1 MTIGARLRGEA
12 ADETRAI
19 DLLTRLGLAEALRLP
34 PAKLSGG
41 MRQRVALARTLY
53 EDRPIVLMDEPFAS
67 LDALTRH
74 RLQAEAVRA
83 LRGRTVLQVT
93 HDPLEAL
100 RMADRLLLLR
110 GQPPAAACASTH
122 GSAATRSGRRG
133 TDRGLSRSSDA
144 DGVGMSRLLRFFIVA
159 AALLLGWE
167 AVVLLTGVP
176 PFILPPP
183 HRIAAAFADR
193 YDILA
198 RHAGI
203 TALEIGLGLV
213 LGTLAG
219 AGLALTLAA
228 STRIRGWL
236 MPLVVASQAIPV
248 FAIAPLLVLWL
259 GYGLPSKITMAALVI
274 FFPVTV
280 AFFDGLRRTDPNLV
294 DLARTMNGGRRGA
307 AWRTLVHLRLPAALP
322 AFGAGLRV
330 AAAVAPIGAVIGE
343 WVGSAG
349 GLGYLMLHA
358 NARMQVDLLFAALFV
373 LAVMALGLYFAID
386 RLLARALPWAADT
399 TVNRHS

>member
-1 MTIGARLRGEA
+1 
-12 ADETRAI
+12 
-19 DLLTRLGLAEALRLP
+19 
-34 PAKLSGG
+34 
-41 MRQRVALARTLY
+41 
-53 EDRPIVLMDEPFAS
+53 
-67 LDALTRH
+67 
-74 RLQAEAVRA
+74 
-83 LRGRTVLQVT
+83 
-93 HDPLEAL
+93 
-100 RMADRLLLLR
+100 
-110 GQPPAAACASTH
+110 
-122 GSAATRSGRRG
+122 
-133 TDRGLSRSSDA
+133 
-144 DGVGMSRLLRFFIVA
+144 MSRLLRFFIVA